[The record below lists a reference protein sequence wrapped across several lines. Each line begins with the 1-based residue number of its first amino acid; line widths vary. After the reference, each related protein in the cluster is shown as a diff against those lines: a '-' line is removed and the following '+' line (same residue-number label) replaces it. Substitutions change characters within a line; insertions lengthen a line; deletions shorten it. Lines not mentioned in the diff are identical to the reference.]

1 MRCPGSTGSEREMH
15 VKFLARGSGS
25 AGAAAEY
32 LLEEENAAGEER
44 EEVEVLRG
52 DPWQVAEVADG
63 LEFEHRYT
71 SGVIAWAPEDDP
83 SEDEIEQTLDEFQR
97 TAWPGLEEE
106 RYSWSAVLHREAD
119 GGVHVHVLA
128 ARCDLETGKSL
139 NIAPPGWQK
148 TFDALRDSL
157 NYEHGWSR
165 PDDPDRAR
173 VTQPG
178 HRAGVEATRLRAGL
192 AVEPEPRES

>member
-1 MRCPGSTGSEREMH
+1 MH

-52 DPWQVAEVADG
+52 DPWQVAEVAG
-63 LEFEHRYT
+63 SLEFEHRYT

-83 SEDEIEQTLDEFQR
+83 SEDEIEQTLDEFER

-106 RYSWSAVLHREAD
+106 RYSWSAVLHRQTD

-128 ARCDLETGKSL
+128 ARCYMVQVCL
-139 NIAPPGWQK
+139 
-148 TFDALRDSL
+148 
-157 NYEHGWSR
+157 
-165 PDDPDRAR
+165 
-173 VTQPG
+173 
-178 HRAGVEATRLRAGL
+178 TRLPP
-192 AVEPEPRES
+192 VVQ

>member
-1 MRCPGSTGSEREMH
+1 MRCPESAVRKNPMH
-15 VKFLARGSGS
+15 VKFLNRGSGS

-32 LLEEENAAGEER
+32 LLQERNAAGKVR

-52 DPWQVAEVADG
+52 DPRRVAEVAEG

-83 SEDEIEQTLDEFQR
+83 SESQIEQTLDEFER
-97 TAWPGLEEE
+97 TAWAGLDAE
-106 RYSWSAVLHREAD
+106 RYAWSAVLHRESG

-139 NIAPPGWQK
+139 NIAPPG
-148 TFDALRDSL
+148 
-157 NYEHGWSR
+157 
-165 PDDPDRAR
+165 
-173 VTQPG
+173 
-178 HRAGVEATRLRAGL
+178 
-192 AVEPEPRES
+192 